1 MLRRR
6 CKVRTRPLAG
16 KPDMDATHAY
26 ARDSAGIVHTATEVR
41 PAKKRE
47 AEGARVACGSRS
59 TNTHAWRHGSS
70 RATRAA
76 QSLPR
81 PTMAT
86 ARRTHPNPL
95 PAPEICG
102 PLSQP
107 SPSASSQ
114 QLPRPDQQTR
124 PVRPETTSGVLREHA
139 WSVFRAAGRGWARS
153 RAGGACWSSRLDG
166 RRAGSMVAGLPVQ
179 RCTLC
184 SAVDRRV
191 VRG

>member
-1 MLRRR
+1 MLAWLVDRD
-6 CKVRTRPLAG
+6 PQ
-16 KPDMDATHAY
+16 THDRA
-26 ARDSAGIVHTATEVR
+26 
-41 PAKKRE
+41 
-47 AEGARVACGSRS
+47 
-59 TNTHAWRHGSS
+59 

-102 PLSQP
+102 PLNQP

-153 RAGGACWSSRLDG
+153 RAGGACWLSRLDG
-166 RRAGSMVAGLPVQ
+166 RRAGSMVADLPVPALHPLQ
-179 RCTLC
+179 R
-184 SAVDRRV
+184 SRSSRRSRLTRLRTCRTGQEPSV
-191 VRG
+191 QQTAARLGRAGQASGRKARIEQV

>member
-1 MLRRR
+1 MLRRH
-6 CKVRTRPLAG
+6 CKVLTRPLAG
-16 KPDMDATHAY
+16 KPDMDATHAC
-26 ARDSAGIVHTATEVR
+26 ARGCCGNGAHCNARATSE
-41 PAKKRE
+41 E
-47 AEGARVACGSRS
+47 ARGGGYSRGLRIAI
-59 TNTHAWRHGSS
+59 NKHMIEQG
-70 RATRAA
+70 ATRAA